1 MNYSLDSNTITELL
15 RKRPKVVANMERA
28 IINGDDIFISSIVY
42 YEVSR
47 WIRFAEHPKQLK
59 NFEELYMNS
68 SHLEL
73 DRRAIEQSIDI
84 YNQLRHGRTI
94 EDSDIFIAAIAM
106 VNGCTLVT
114 ANEQHFGRI
123 EGLRYVN
130 WRN

>member
-47 WIRFAEHPKQLK
+47 WIRFAGHPKQLK